1 MPKVSIII
9 PLHNSEAFIAET
21 IQSCLDQS
29 YPDIE
34 VIVVE
39 NGSTDHSYDTVKAMK
54 DERIRLFKIE
64 TPNASAARNFGLQQA
79 DGDYIQFL
87 DADDLMSPNKI
98 AQQIKALAAKPDGWL
113 ASCAWAKFRNHTGE
127 AIIQPQKVWRIEAP
141 MNWCVSA
148 MSGGGM
154 MIPGCWLIPRSVLD
168 RAGIW
173 NENLSLHDDGEFMC
187 RVLLVSKGNCFT
199 EEALVYYRQ
208 VENSLSAQNTS
219 RKAAQSSLAVC
230 HSYKQELLA
239 RQDDESTRH
248 ALAFCYRR
256 FIYEFHPQHQPLIEE
271 AQKELK
277 KLNVHLLPLVG
288 GNFFK
293 KLAAFIGFDNALKLR
308 ALVKRIK
315 VTFS

>member
-98 AQQIKALAAKPDGWL
+98 ALQIKALAAKPDGWL

-141 MNWCVSA
+141 MKRCVSA
-148 MSGGGM
+148 MSGGGL
-154 MIPGCWLIPRSVLD
+154 MIPG
-168 RAGIW
+168 
-173 NENLSLHDDGEFMC
+173 
-187 RVLLVSKGNCFT
+187 
-199 EEALVYYRQ
+199 
-208 VENSLSAQNTS
+208 
-219 RKAAQSSLAVC
+219 
-230 HSYKQELLA
+230 
-239 RQDDESTRH
+239 
-248 ALAFCYRR
+248 
-256 FIYEFHPQHQPLIEE
+256 
-271 AQKELK
+271 
-277 KLNVHLLPLVG
+277 
-288 GNFFK
+288 
-293 KLAAFIGFDNALKLR
+293 
-308 ALVKRIK
+308 
-315 VTFS
+315 